1 MAPFLRISFNS
12 YELGSLQAE
21 DDASQPFCA
30 VKMKEALTTG
40 RVGRLPR
47 RTWGLAGR
55 GLPSSLD
62 PSCLPELPS

>member
-1 MAPFLRISFNS
+1 MHNLIPGSIMAPFLRISFNS

-40 RVGRLPR
+40 RVGRLTR

-55 GLPSSLD
+55 G
-62 PSCLPELPS
+62 